1 MATKN
6 TPMNVDVNAAELPA
20 DVVAEY
26 ESLLRRATG
35 RGGWEIKRITSDGT
49 SVTVHYTDA
58 LAEFGYAV
66 QPDLNAK
73 PHVRVMKFA
82 KK

>member
-49 SVTVHYTDA
+49 SVTVHYTDT

-66 QPDLNAK
+66 SPDMNAK
-73 PHVRVMKFA
+73 PRVRVMKFA